1 MTDKRTRKPI
11 GTSASADYDRLLI
24 EATAIAYRI
33 AEQLANGEFPKGLDW
48 GNVGDMAETVK
59 GLRAVSDRMFA
70 EGEYAPAET
79 PQAN

>member
-1 MTDKRTRKPI
+1 MTDNTTRKPI

-48 GNVGDMAETVK
+48 GNVEDMAETVK

-79 PQAN
+79 PEAN

>member
-11 GTSASADYDRLLI
+11 GISPSDDYDRLLI

-48 GNVGDMAETVK
+48 GNVGDMAGTVK
-59 GLRAVSDRMFA
+59 ALRAVSDRMFA

-79 PQAN
+79 PVAN

>member
-1 MTDKRTRKPI
+1 MTTKTTRAPI
-11 GTSASADYDRLLI
+11 GTSVTDDYDRLLI

-59 GLRAVSDRMFA
+59 GLRVVSDRMFG
-70 EGEYAPAET
+70 EGEHAPEAE
-79 PQAN
+79 